1 MPPMRR
7 ARNPG
12 RLRVTSL
19 AMVLEELWSDN
30 CGPQAGRRS
39 TGPGG
44 RVTAAALQPCCF
56 EWERVRLAGGVPRE
70 WGSPRPVAGRPRP
83 STLLLLP
90 LGSAKRRPGSTMCP
104 GVGVGI
110 KKRAGLLSASF
121 FIFKGRSQLFALLQF
136 GMPPWPS

>member
-19 AMVLEELWSDN
+19 AMVLEELWSDD

-44 RVTAAALQPCCF
+44 RVTAAAVQPCCF

-90 LGSAKRRPGSTMCP
+90 LGSAKRRPGSTVCP

-110 KKRAGLLSASF
+110 KKTSRAAF
-121 FIFKGRSQLFALLQF
+121 CLFLHF
-136 GMPPWPS
+136 